1 MVKAYFR
8 GGLVSP
14 AGKARPNLIGILFI
28 AAVTADSARV
38 YMALNGADRV
48 VVLDL
53 ERRAV
58 ISTIAADQGP
68 GGLTWVR
75 GQ

>member
-1 MVKAYFR
+1 M
-8 GGLVSP
+8 
-14 AGKARPNLIGILFI
+14 IGILFI
-28 AAVTADSARV
+28 AVTADSARV

-48 VVLDL
+48 AVIDL

-58 ISTIAADQGP
+58 ISTIAAGQGP